1 MRKRWSAFEGGL
13 GCFAGALARCIRGVF
28 WHWMEPWLVI
38 SRGMRA
44 FVVFYLS
51 CVMAVGTL
59 SAAEVA
65 SVESAKGAGEKAAAP
80 ATPDAGDSSAAIDG
94 IAAGATLGLLRI
106 TSEEKSDEFSTKRF
120 ILHIPIK
127 ARPNSKIDPHELVI
141 QVLFFDLV
149 DNKDVVETSANVSSR
164 WVTSPADW
172 VHSDT
177 EELAIEYQL
186 PKRENENRKYFGY
199 VVRLYYKKQLQ
210 VASAEPERLA
220 KRYPSAATV
229 SAD

>member
-1 MRKRWSAFEGGL
+1 
-13 GCFAGALARCIRGVF
+13 
-28 WHWMEPWLVI
+28 
-38 SRGMRA
+38 MRA
-44 FVVFYLS
+44 CVVFYLS
-51 CVMAVGTL
+51 SVMAVGIL

-65 SVESAKGAGEKAAAP
+65 PEESAKGAEEKVAAP
-80 ATPDAGDSSAAIDG
+80 AGLDAGDPFAAIDN

-220 KRYPSAATV
+220 KRYPAAATV